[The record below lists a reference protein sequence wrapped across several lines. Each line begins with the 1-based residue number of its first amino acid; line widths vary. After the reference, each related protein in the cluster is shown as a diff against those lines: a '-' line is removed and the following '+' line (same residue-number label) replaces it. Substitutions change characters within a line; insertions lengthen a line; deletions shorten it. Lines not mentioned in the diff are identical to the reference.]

1 MPKFQIT
8 FDDGSTREV
17 EAANSTEAKTAAKRQ
32 AQNDTGAAVRSD
44 ARVKV
49 KHIVNLD
56 EKPGPTD
63 PRNQPGNKPA
73 GQGGG
78 NY

>member
-1 MPKFQIT
+1 MPKYQAT

-17 EAANSTEAKTAAKRQ
+17 EAANITDAKAQLKRQ
-32 AQNDTGAAVRSD
+32 ALNETGASVRSD

-49 KHIVNLD
+49 RYIVNLD

-63 PRNQPGNKPA
+63 PRTHSASTPA
-73 GQGGG
+73 RQGGG